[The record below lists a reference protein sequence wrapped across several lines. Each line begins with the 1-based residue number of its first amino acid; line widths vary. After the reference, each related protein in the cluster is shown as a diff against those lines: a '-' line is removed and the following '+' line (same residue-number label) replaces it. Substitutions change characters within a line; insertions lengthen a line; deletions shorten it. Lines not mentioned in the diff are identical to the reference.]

1 MNARVLMRVAAAV
14 GGLILSATVGHA
26 AEVKV
31 FTSVALT
38 AALNELSPIFEQ
50 KTGHKLVI
58 DYNLAAVQKKR
69 LVEGDRADVI
79 ILTRSMMEDLAKQ
92 NKLAPGNIVNV
103 AGTPVALAARAGVPK
118 PDISTVEAF
127 KQTLLSAKSISY
139 ADPAKGGLSGV
150 VAGKA
155 IERLGIAEQMKA
167 KTTLVPGA
175 QSPDLVAKGEVEFGI
190 AQASEIVP
198 IAGIQLVGPLPGELG
213 SMTLFTGGV
222 GAETQSADA
231 AKALIDFLSG
241 PKRRRTSSRRG
252 SKRDYKWCTETGSQT
267 PISLKRLALSGTI
280 VTPRLPARAE
290 FSFPCSATIRSPSP
304 PCASLSHA
312 PSHAH
317 SSSARAAAKLRVDH
331 HDRY

>member
-1 MNARVLMRVAAAV
+1 MRVAAAV

-38 AALNELSPIFEQ
+38 ASLNEVSPIFEQ
-50 KTGHKLVI
+50 KTGHKVVI

-69 LVEGDRADVI
+69 LVDGDRADVI
-79 ILTRSMMEDLAKQ
+79 ILTRSMMEELTKQ
-92 NKLAPGNIVNV
+92 NKLAPGNLVNV

-127 KQTLLSAKSISY
+127 KQTLLSARSISY

-150 VAGKA
+150 VASNA

-175 QSPDLVAKGEVEFGI
+175 QSPDLVAKGEVELGI

-198 IAGIQLVGPLPGELG
+198 TAGTQLVGPLPGELG
-213 SMTLFTGGV
+213 SMTLFTGAV

-241 PKRRRTSSRRG
+241 PEAAPHFK
-252 SKRDYKWCTETGSQT
+252 SKGFQTG
-267 PISLKRLALSGTI
+267 L
-280 VTPRLPARAE
+280 
-290 FSFPCSATIRSPSP
+290 
-304 PCASLSHA
+304 
-312 PSHAH
+312 
-317 SSSARAAAKLRVDH
+317 
-331 HDRY
+331 